1 MYVKEMLGRPMEKI
15 NVRINIASQVMTGL
29 RTQMDYYEVVVS
41 RKSVCVPGK
50 AMTISCYGFVYLR
63 VFTFAI

>member
-15 NVRINIASQVMTGL
+15 NVRIISASQVMTGL
-29 RTQMDYYEVVVS
+29 RTQIDFPEVVVS

-50 AMTISCYGFVYLR
+50 TMRISCYGFVYLR
-63 VFTFAI
+63 VFTFAV